1 VAIPQVP
8 ESQRAAFE
16 QRLAKLSQPGAEI
29 ERRSIYSAAVQ
40 TIERHPLTG
49 VGPLAFGRLEDKLS
63 DFPGLPADLLH
74 AHNLFLESYLSL
86 GPLGAIGLLWLLLGA
101 IVGYFRAFRRR
112 PAEVDDPA
120 TGFSVGAL
128 AALVAL
134 LVHGLVDFVYWQEE
148 MLVLLMLLTGIG
160 WRLRSDERPA
170 KLSSS

>member
-1 VAIPQVP
+1 
-8 ESQRAAFE
+8 
-16 QRLAKLSQPGAEI
+16 
-29 ERRSIYSAAVQ
+29 
-40 TIERHPLTG
+40 
-49 VGPLAFGRLEDKLS
+49 
-63 DFPGLPADLLH
+63 
-74 AHNLFLESYLSL
+74 
-86 GPLGAIGLLWLLLGA
+86 
-101 IVGYFRAFRRR
+101 
-112 PAEVDDPA
+112 VDDPA